1 MRWNYWLDVM
11 MILLALV
18 LAVSAVLLWVVFPQ
32 GYFPS
37 RLLWLAIHR
46 WVGLGLSVAVLV
58 HVALHWRWLVRIT
71 RRWVERGLGRTDD
84 AENG

>member
-46 WVGLGLSVAVLV
+46 WVGLGLIVAVLV
-58 HVALHWRWLVRIT
+58 HVALHWKWLVRMT
-71 RRWVERGLGRTDD
+71 GRWVERVRRRGG
-84 AENG
+84 ES